1 MQNQQQRDEL
11 RSELRRQGLPR
22 AYVERLLGE
31 LDDHFTDLI
40 EERNSSMGA
49 ARKLQ
54 SEPVEAGEP
63 EHRLGEP
70 TQLAIF
76 AAEQYQSRSFWG
88 RHPVLTFVI
97 LPLPLLLITMISFS
111 VVAVGIGQGIS
122 FLCVNLL
129 GFASPNPRDFILLQ
143 CIVLA
148 FWAWVFLVVPSL
160 VTGFLLCRA
169 YRHNA
174 VHRSWPIVGCT
185 LVGCAMA
192 FTTVSFRVATT
203 NETGMFTVGL
213 YASTSIEWIVLTF
226 LPKFALAFGIGL
238 LLVRRAQQ
246 QLAVAL

>member
-1 MQNQQQRDEL
+1 MQNQQQREEL

-49 ARKLQ
+49 ARKLP
-54 SEPVEAGEP
+54 SESVDAGEP
-63 EHRLGEP
+63 EHRLGEA

-76 AAEQYQSRSFWG
+76 AAEQYHSRSFWG

-111 VVAVGIGQGIS
+111 AVAIGIGHGIH
-122 FLCVNLL
+122 FVCANLL
-129 GFASPNPRDFILLQ
+129 GIESPNPRDFLLLQ
-143 CIVLA
+143 GVVIAC
-148 FWAWVFLVVPSL
+148 WAWYFLVVPSL

-169 YRHNA
+169 YRRNSLHW
-174 VHRSWPIVGCT
+174 RWPVAGCA
-185 LVGCAMA
+185 LVACAMA
-192 FTTVSFRVATT
+192 LTTVSFRVASIDE
-203 NETGMFTVGL
+203 NGMFTIGF
-213 YASTSIEWIVLTF
+213 YAANSVEWILLTL
-226 LPKFALAFGIGL
+226 LPKFAIAFGIGL